1 MPPASIVLTIHV
13 LCGVLWVG
21 ACASFVLAAAA
32 MNRESNEW
40 REFVNKAAPRINRIN
55 LVLSCTIPLTG
66 LANLYFAGSA
76 RGFKFAPQ
84 FIELLSA
91 KIVLF
96 FAMALALAA
105 TWPAAAALRSPQA
118 NGAIVIAASRRLV
131 RLYGIIVAL
140 GAAALALGLWLAGT

>member
-21 ACASFVLAAAA
+21 ACASFILAASA
-32 MNRESNEW
+32 MNLESAEW
-40 REFVNKAAPRINRIN
+40 GEFVNKAAPRINRIN
-55 LVLSCTIPLTG
+55 LVLACAIPLTG
-66 LANLYFAGSA
+66 LGNLYFAGRA

-96 FAMALALAA
+96 FAMAVALVAA
-105 TWPAAAALRSPQA
+105 WPAEAALRSPQA
-118 NGAIVIAASRRLV
+118 SETNSIAASRKLV
-131 RLYGIIVAL
+131 RLYGITV
-140 GAAALALGLWLAGT
+140 GMGTAALALGLWLAGT

>member
-21 ACASFVLAAAA
+21 ACASFILAASA
-32 MNRESNEW
+32 MNRESQEW
-40 REFVNKAAPRINRIN
+40 REFVLKAAPRINRIN
-55 LVLSCTIPLTG
+55 LVLACAIPLTG
-66 LANLYFAGSA
+66 LGNLYFAGRA
-76 RGFKFAPQ
+76 RGFSFAPQ

-105 TWPAAAALRSPQA
+105 AWPAEAAVHAASA
-118 NGAIVIAASRRLV
+118 AEKIDMAASRRLV
-131 RLYGIIVAL
+131 VLYGLTAAM
-140 GAAALALGLWLAGT
+140 GTAALALGLWLAGT

>member
-1 MPPASIVLTIHV
+1 MAPASIVLTIHV

-21 ACASFVLAAAA
+21 SCASFILASSA

-40 REFVNKAAPRINRIN
+40 REFLSKAAPAINRVN
-55 LVLSCTIPLTG
+55 LAVACAIPLTG
-66 LANLYFAGSA
+66 LGNLYFAGRA

-96 FAMALALAA
+96 FAMAVALAA
-105 TWPAAAALRSPQA
+105 AWPAESALRSPQA
-118 NGAIVIAASRRLV
+118 NRETIVATSRRLV
-131 RLYGIIVAL
+131 RLYGIMVAA
-140 GAAALALGLWLAGT
+140 GSAALALGLWLAGT

>member
-21 ACASFVLAAAA
+21 ACASFILAASA
-32 MNRESNEW
+32 MNRESHEW
-40 REFVNKAAPRINRIN
+40 REFVSKTVPRINRIN
-55 LVLSCTIPLTG
+55 LVLACAIPLTG
-66 LANLYFAGSA
+66 LGNLYFAGRA

-84 FIELLSA
+84 FVELLSA

-105 TWPAAAALRSPQA
+105 AWPAEAALQSA
-118 NGAIVIAASRRLV
+118 GAGSIGVGASRRLV
-131 RLYGIIVAL
+131 GLYGITVAM
-140 GAAALALGLWLAGT
+140 GTAALALGLWLAGT